1 MGGEAEP
8 QKIRGLRDQE
18 KEVVMMPNKWRT
30 LTLPS
35 LREIKPIEAGGHVV
49 DGLLASWPFR
59 TWRRS
64 PDEVSWSP
72 PVEMYE
78 KADRFV
84 VRVELPGVKK
94 DEIDVSVTGE
104 ALTVRGER
112 ELPKQAKD
120 EEYHRCEVCYGSFS
134 RSIAMPAAVD
144 VDEIEATYEDGVLQ
158 VSLPKTKDAKASKV
172 EIRAK
177 GN

>member
-1 MGGEAEP
+1 M
-8 QKIRGLRDQE
+8 ISY
-18 KEVVMMPNKWRT
+18 KWRT
-30 LTLPS
+30 PTLPS
-35 LREIKPIEAGGHVV
+35 LREIKPIEAGEHVV

-104 ALTVRGER
+104 TLTVSGER
-112 ELPKQAKD
+112 EVPKQAKD

-134 RSIAMPAAVD
+134 RSIAMPAAVE
-144 VDEIEATYEDGVLQ
+144 VDEIDATYEDGVLQ
-158 VSLPKTKDAKASKV
+158 VSLPKTRYAKASKV
-172 EIRAK
+172 EVRAR